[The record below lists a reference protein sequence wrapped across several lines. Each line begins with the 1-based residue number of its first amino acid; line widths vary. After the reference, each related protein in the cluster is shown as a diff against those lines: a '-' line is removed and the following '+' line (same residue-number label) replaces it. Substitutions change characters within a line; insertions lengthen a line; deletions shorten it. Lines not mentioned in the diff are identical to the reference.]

1 MDAILNSFLYI
12 QLLHDTSV
20 VLNNWPLGYLFNI
33 LFTVKEAL
41 NLYIIVSFF
50 YENPQ
55 ATGQRWVPTQI
66 PVMHKMIPSQL
77 TWNIRSI
84 PCNAILVMIADYI
97 TNLFT

>member
-33 LFTVKEAL
+33 LFTVKKAL

-50 YENPQ
+50 MRIHRRLVNVGFP
-55 ATGQRWVPTQI
+55 
-66 PVMHKMIPSQL
+66 HKFQ
-77 TWNIRSI
+77 
-84 PCNAILVMIADYI
+84 
-97 TNLFT
+97 